1 MMLNTLMWCLLILIH
16 SYPNKTLME
25 HSKIQSSEMIRPSYL
40 KTGDTVAVIAPAGIL
55 KNDSEVIQ
63 KTKTLLNSW
72 GLEVVFGDHLE
83 AKSHHFAGTDKQRIS
98 DLQNALDSPN
108 IKAIWCAR
116 GGYGT
121 LRIID
126 TLDFEG
132 FKAHPKWVIGY
143 SDVTVLHNTLN
154 NMGYESLHAM
164 MCINLTEDADA
175 IEPSLKSLKSA
186 LFGSLKSYEIK
197 GHLDNIPGVVTA
209 QLVGGN
215 LSLLTASL
223 GSDTQLNTK
232 NKIVFIE
239 EIDEYKYHIDRQL
252 RSLKRAGYFSQCKG
266 VIIGDIS
273 QIKTNNPAWGQSIES
288 LILEVLKNTDVPVAF
303 GFPAGH
309 ELENRAL
316 YFGRTIQLD
325 VTESKTRVLF
335 LD

>member
-273 QIKTNNPAWGQSIES
+273 QIITNNPAWGQSIES

>member
-108 IKAIWCAR
+108 IKALWCAR

-154 NMGYESLHAM
+154 NMGYESLNKKH
-164 MCINLTEDADA
+164 
-175 IEPSLKSLKSA
+175 
-186 LFGSLKSYEIK
+186 LFRTLFEARG
-197 GHLDNIPGVVTA
+197 IPMV
-209 QLVGGN
+209 
-215 LSLLTASL
+215 LLAR
-223 GSDTQLNTK
+223 
-232 NKIVFIE
+232 I
-239 EIDEYKYHIDRQL
+239 
-252 RSLKRAGYFSQCKG
+252 
-266 VIIGDIS
+266 
-273 QIKTNNPAWGQSIES
+273 
-288 LILEVLKNTDVPVAF
+288 
-303 GFPAGH
+303 
-309 ELENRAL
+309 
-316 YFGRTIQLD
+316 
-325 VTESKTRVLF
+325 
-335 LD
+335 